1 MYDGA
6 KTQVRM
12 VGGDSEHFSVE
23 VGVISGPVLSPFL
36 FFLMMDELTRS
47 FQDEVPWYMLFA
59 NDIIL
64 IDEIRDIVT
73 DRLEVWIYILV
84 EGASTPN
91 KEARKAY
98 CGGTRKTMGRSKKY
112 WRELSHSSPEGSDP
126 IAVKLPRPYLSFA

>member
-12 VGGDSEHFSVE
+12 VGDDSEHFPVE
-23 VGVISGPVLSPFL
+23 VAVISGPVLSPFL
-36 FFLMMDELTRS
+36 FFLMMDELTQS
-47 FQDEVPWYMLFA
+47 IQDEVPWYMLFA

-73 DRLEVWIYILV
+73 DR
-84 EGASTPN
+84 EGALTPN
-91 KEARKAY
+91 KEMRKAY
-98 CGGTRKTMGRSKKY
+98 CGGTRKTMGRSEKY